1 LKTPALR
8 LGFFSWQPQKQSAAA
23 SAPLHRIVD
32 RQIATGQ
39 TEENL

>member
-1 LKTPALR
+1 MA
-8 LGFFSWQPQKQSAAA
+8 GVFSWQPPLQPVAA
-23 SAPLHRIVD
+23 SALLHRIVD